1 MDRGSLARLLLL
13 AAAAVLFV
21 VFGLPMITGKGS
33 DERQPLGVVDD
44 TAPPGERPAEQLCTL
59 RAPRFE
65 AVFSTRGGSMKSA
78 RMLDAKY
85 AVSVEKPGTQI
96 DLVTTTVESRMP
108 LRTDLRVPGIERQQV
123 PFNDLDWTLIE
134 ATDSRCVF
142 RYASDDAE
150 VEKTLSL
157 TERPFEVALAIRV
170 RNLAKEPLPHRLAIE
185 QTTWRTAKEEEG
197 SLGSQSEFLS
207 DVVLHGPAETKRL
220 VAGDFEPKDFEDEQH
235 FTAEKWYRLP
245 GDGAWAAAA
254 NSYFA
259 STIIHREGPTPAA
272 EGQVEERWDA
282 ARFPNKKDDPTF
294 GHVYRARLAYPQREL
309 GPGEEARYD
318 ALAFV
323 GPKEREVLAHV
334 GGGEPDRYQT
344 SQLINLGWFGVIGRV
359 LVGYVY
365 WLHSKVGSWGWS
377 IVLLTVT
384 VKTLLFPLTLPQ
396 IKSSFHMRR
405 LKPQMDELNKKY
417 KDDAT
422 QRGLAMQEL
431 WRKEGVTNP
440 MLGCLPVLLQMPVWI
455 ALYTAL
461 QTAVELY
468 HTPFGPFMPDLS
480 HQGKYY
486 IIPAVLGA
494 SSFLQQRIMPPQ
506 GDPAQA
512 KMMQYMMPTVYTV
525 MMLFLPAGLGVYMIT
540 NTWLGIG
547 QQVAVERWMK
557 GKLQTTAPRAIEVRE
572 KTTAGDPGKTAA
584 KDEAADRDDAKAA
597 KSVADEGDAPGSTDK
612 SDKKG
617 KARGRGRDARV
628 ENG

>member
-1 MDRGSLARLLLL
+1 MDRGSLGRLLLL
-13 AAAAVLFV
+13 AVAGVLFF
-21 VFGLPMITGKGS
+21 VFGWPMISGDGKT
-33 DERQPLGVVDD
+33 EKQPLTVVDD
-44 TAPPGERPAEQLCTL
+44 AAPTGERPAEQLCTL

-65 AVFSTRGGSMKSA
+65 AAFSTRGGSMKSA
-78 RMLDAKY
+78 RMLDKKY
-85 AVSVEKPGTQI
+85 AISVDQPGTQI
-96 DLVTTTVESRMP
+96 ELVTTSVESRMP
-108 LRTDLRVPGIERQQV
+108 LRTDLRIPGADKQQV

-157 TERPFEVALAIRV
+157 TERPFEIALAVRV
-170 RNLAKEPLPHRLAIE
+170 RNLAKEPLAHRLAIE
-185 QTTWRTAKEEEG
+185 QTSWRTAKEEEG

-207 DVVLHGPAETKRL
+207 ESVLHGASENKRL
-220 VAGDFEPKDFEDEQH
+220 VAGDFEPDDFEDEKH

-245 GDGAWAAAA
+245 GDGMWAAAA

-259 STIIHREGPTPAA
+259 SAIIHREGPAPAA
-272 EGQVEERWDA
+272 EAQIEERWNA
-282 ARFPNKKDDPTF
+282 TRFPKKKDDPSF

-309 GPGEEARYD
+309 GPGEEAKYD

-334 GGGEPDRYQT
+334 GGGPVDKFQT

-365 WLHSKVGSWGWS
+365 WLHGKVGSWGLS
-377 IVLLTVT
+377 IILLTVT

-405 LKPQMDELNKKY
+405 LKPQMDELNAKY
-417 KDDAT
+417 KDDPT
-422 QRGLAMQEL
+422 QRGLALQEL

-455 ALYTAL
+455 ALYTSL

-480 HQGKYY
+480 HPGKYF

-494 SSFLQQRIMPPQ
+494 SSFLQQKLMPPQ

-512 KMMQYMMPTVYTV
+512 KMMLFMMPTVFTV

-540 NTWLGIG
+540 NTWLGIV
-547 QQVAVERWMK
+547 QQVSVERWMK
-557 GKLQTTAPRAIEVRE
+557 GKLEANAPRTIEVRE
-572 KTTAGDPGKTAA
+572 KKTATA
-584 KDEAADRDDAKAA
+584 KGAGEDDGGGADEASST
-597 KSVADEGDAPGSTDK
+597 KSVADAGDAPGTNDK
-612 SDKKG
+612 SEKKG